1 MKRIISVLMENA
13 PGALSRIVGVFSQR
27 GYNVDSLCVAATD
40 DKSLSRLT
48 ITTQADDK
56 VIEQIT
62 KQVNKLIDVLKV
74 TDLTD
79 GNHVERELMLIKV
92 ATRSELVRAEVNRN
106 VDIFRAQ
113 IIDVDLNNYT
123 IQVTGTSD
131 KLDAFAN
138 VLAQSTEIIEASRT
152 VVWLAAIKRCVLKPV
167 SRH

>member
-106 VDIFRAQ
+106 VEIFRAQ

-138 VLAQSTEIIEASRT
+138 VLAQTTEIIEASRT
-152 VVWLAAIKRCVLKPV
+152 GVCGLARGDKALRP
-167 SRH
+167 

>member
-27 GYNVDSLCVAATD
+27 GYNVDSLCVAATG

-48 ITTQADDK
+48 ITTVADDK

-79 GNHVERELMLIKV
+79 GSHVERELMLIKV
-92 ATRSELVRAEVNRN
+92 ATRSEFIRAEVNRN
-106 VDIFRAQ
+106 VEIFRAQ
-113 IIDVDLNNYT
+113 IIDVDANNYT

-131 KLDAFAN
+131 KLDAFSYT
-138 VLAQSTEIIEASRT
+138 LGQSTEIIEASRT
-152 VVWLAAIKRCVLKPV
+152 GVCGLARGDKALRP
-167 SRH
+167 

>member
-1 MKRIISVLMENA
+1 MKRILSVLMENA

-48 ITTQADDK
+48 ITTVADDK

-74 TDLTD
+74 TDLTN
-79 GNHVERELMLIKV
+79 GSHVERELMLIKV
-92 ATRSELVRAEVNRN
+92 ATRTELIRAEVNRN
-106 VDIFRAQ
+106 VEIFRAQ
-113 IIDVDLNNYT
+113 IVDVDVNNYT

-131 KLDAFAN
+131 KLDAFAYT
-138 VLAQSTEIIEASRT
+138 LGQSTEIIEASRT
-152 VVWLAAIKRCVLKPV
+152 GICGLARGDKALRP
-167 SRH
+167 

>member
-113 IIDVDLNNYT
+113 IIDVGLNNYT

-152 VVWLAAIKRCVLKPV
+152 GVCGLARGDKALRP
-167 SRH
+167 